1 MSKATIVGALIYFL
15 VGAACATGGQNGDD
29 KVDASTSS
37 HQDASNVTSPDA
49 PHVRMDAGVT
59 QQQDAQVVQVPQDAP
74 AQSGL
79 FCSTNSQCTVAGEC
93 CVTLGGPNGF
103 CAPGDVVLGQCFPK

>member
-1 MSKATIVGALIYFL
+1 MSKATIVCASIYVL
-15 VGAACATGGQNGDD
+15 VGIACATGGQHDGQI
-29 KVDASTSS
+29 DANTSA
-37 HQDASNVTSPDA
+37 HQDASNVTTPDA
-49 PHVRMDAGVT
+49 PRVRMDAAVT
-59 QQQDAQVVQVPQDAP
+59 PQQDAQVVQVPQDAP
-74 AQSGL
+74 TQSGP